1 MKCVILLC
9 AFLISSMSFAAN
21 TKSKQPL
28 IIALPDVAP
37 YASAQ
42 LANGGFY
49 PELIRTAFERVDY
62 QVEIRFLPFKRIL
75 RMLTEGQIAGAGM
88 VSYKAEREAFLI
100 YPKIA
105 LYEDKLRVY
114 GLKKGAFIEHFSGLE
129 SLKGYTVGAYQ
140 GGFVEKE
147 LAKLKISYESTASIA
162 QNVHMLIAGRV
173 DFIASP
179 ELPLSYVLNNELDRR
194 VADKVIRLDPPFK
207 LDKHYL
213 AFSKF
218 FPNTI
223 KISADFSRGL
233 TLIKAEG
240 TFDKIKKRYF

>member
-1 MKCVILLC
+1 
-9 AFLISSMSFAAN
+9 MSFAAN

-37 YASAQ
+37 YASPQ
-42 LANGGFY
+42 LSKGGFY
-49 PELIRTAFERVDY
+49 PELIRAAFERVNY

-114 GLKKGAFIEHFSGLE
+114 GLKKGAFIEPFSGLE

-173 DFIASP
+173 DFITTP
-179 ELPLSYVLNNELDRR
+179 ELSLNYLLNNELKDF
-194 VADKVIRLDPPFK
+194 ADQVIGLDPPFK
-207 LDKHYL
+207 SDKHFL
-213 AFSKF
+213 VTSKKY
-218 FPNTI
+218 PESKTI
-223 KISADFSRGL
+223 MDDFNRGL
-233 TLIKAEG
+233 ALIKADG
-240 TFDKIKKRYF
+240 RYDEIRQNYLKGVALY